1 MEDIEQKEGSAADLF
16 GDAKA
21 ASSTVILK
29 M

>member
-1 MEDIEQKEGSAADLF
+1 MKDIEQKEGSTADLF

-29 M
+29 V